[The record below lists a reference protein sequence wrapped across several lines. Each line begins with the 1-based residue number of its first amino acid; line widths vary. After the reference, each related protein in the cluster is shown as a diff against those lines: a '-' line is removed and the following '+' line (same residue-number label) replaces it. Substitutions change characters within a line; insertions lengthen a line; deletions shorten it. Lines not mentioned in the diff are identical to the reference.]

1 MSTPKP
7 RRDDPSDIPYRGGW
21 PPGQV
26 WDGRVVGIDR
36 AVDLSS
42 DAAARSNEH
51 DQAVMMNLMDD
62 IQVDHVTAAFPGSP
76 RYVRAVRLLLTAAV
90 SGMDVDQLDDLRIV
104 VDELWSATLE
114 ISPGPV
120 ALALELAPGSVRV
133 TASAPWS
140 GDQVQ
145 LDPMRAAIVEALAA
159 EYRFESDGSQ
169 VEFEFRFPPGADDR

>member
-1 MSTPKP
+1 
-7 RRDDPSDIPYRGGW
+7 
-21 PPGQV
+21 
-26 WDGRVVGIDR
+26 
-36 AVDLSS
+36 
-42 DAAARSNEH
+42 
-51 DQAVMMNLMDD
+51 MMNLMDA
-62 IQVDHVTAAFPGSP
+62 IQVDQVTATFPGSP
-76 RYVRAVRLLLTAAV
+76 RYVRAVRLLVTAAV

-120 ALALELAPGSVRV
+120 ALTLELGSGSVRV

-159 EYRFESDGSQ
+159 EYRFESNGSQ
-169 VEFEFRFPPGADDR
+169 VEFEFSFPPGADDR